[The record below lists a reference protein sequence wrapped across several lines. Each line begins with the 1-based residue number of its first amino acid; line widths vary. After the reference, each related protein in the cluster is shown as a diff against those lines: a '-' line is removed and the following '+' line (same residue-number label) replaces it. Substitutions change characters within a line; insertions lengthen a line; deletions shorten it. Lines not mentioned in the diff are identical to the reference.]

1 MQRSFIGTSSGKLA
15 GRAGLDK
22 TPLSANRAG
31 DQLVVHHPA
40 AGGCK
45 VTFNSLTVEERE
57 GHTSCL
63 PGTFVMAGLGPFP

>member
-1 MQRSFIGTSSGKLA
+1 MQRSFMGTSSGKLA

-45 VTFNSLTVEERE
+45 VTFNSLTVEERRGAHE
-57 GHTSCL
+57 LLAGHV
-63 PGTFVMAGLGPFP
+63 VMAGPGPFQ